1 MLLFDSAVDC
11 SVARFGRRIP
21 YCAFML
27 IGGVAGLLVLAVPD
41 TPGEGDIS
49 PFNFNS
55 LRNPPGHRLLKK
67 VTWQMV
73 LSVWFI
79 AALQNTNQ

>member
-1 MLLFDSAVDC
+1 MNYERDELLFDSAVDC

-67 VTWQMV
+67 VT
-73 LSVWFI
+73 
-79 AALQNTNQ
+79 